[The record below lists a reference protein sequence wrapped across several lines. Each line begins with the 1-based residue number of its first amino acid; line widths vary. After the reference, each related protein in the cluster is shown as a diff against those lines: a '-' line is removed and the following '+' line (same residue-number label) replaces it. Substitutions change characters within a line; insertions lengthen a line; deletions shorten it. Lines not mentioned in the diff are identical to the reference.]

1 MTFSLHLEPE
11 IPVEGSGPQVEAVEG
26 VEGVEAVE
34 GVEGAEATTRQL
46 EIAQLPRKLKPI
58 INGKSSCLVQHF

>member
-11 IPVEGSGPQVEAVEG
+11 IPVEGSGPQ